1 MHDESPLGA
10 PDVPLAPLTTLGLGG
25 PASRLLRTSE
35 PEVLARALDAAALAE
50 MPVFVLGG
58 GSNLLVSDAGFP
70 GLVVQLAP
78 GRLALHADGT
88 VTADAGV
95 AWETV
100 VDAAVDAGLAGLE
113 CLTGIP
119 GTVGAAPIQNIGAYG
134 QEVADVLTGL
144 TAWDRVAGR
153 MVELTHA
160 DCDFGYR
167 DSGFKRAPDRHVV
180 LSVTLRLVP
189 GGAPTVRYEELRR
202 RVSERVGSEPTLAEV
217 RREVR
222 HLRRGKAMLLDAET
236 LAGPDARS
244 AGSFF
249 TNPLLDAAAAAALP
263 ADAPRHGQPDGR
275 VKVPAA
281 WLIEQS
287 GVSRGFALG
296 PAAVSTRHTLALVNR
311 GGARA
316 ADLLRLAAWVR
327 RAVRRRF
334 GVTLTPEP
342 VFLGFPEGV
351 EATLDAAERSLEG

>member
-189 GGAPTVRYEELRR
+189 GGAPTVRYDELRR

-316 ADLLRLAAWVR
+316 ADLLRVAAWVR

-334 GVTLTPEP
+334 GVALTPEP

-351 EATLDAAERSLEG
+351 EASLDAAERSLEG